1 MLVSGSLTGISS
13 SELASQSCVAP
24 QISTMTS
31 NGVAA
36 PQMSNNVTVMQRQ
49 RHGHRFCDE
58 IDLNNP
64 LCQNPPHSMNYQYQ
78 GKGLLLIV
86 KNSANSQALH
96 FAVLLCF
103 GFNSFIL
110 LLCLRDLMSEAGFK
124 PRSCRTNTNWLYRYL
139 WPFSHSGNLVHSW
152 SLLAC

>member
-1 MLVSGSLTGISS
+1 MLLVSGSLTGISS

-24 QISTMTS
+24 QISTMAS
-31 NGVAA
+31 NGVA

-78 GKGLLLIV
+78 GKGQLLIV
-86 KNSANSQALH
+86 KKTVLIHKHYILQCCFVLDSIAL
-96 FAVLLCF
+96 
-103 GFNSFIL
+103 SFYFVCVT
-110 LLCLRDLMSEAGFK
+110 LCLRRDSNQGPVEQTQTGFTDTSGHSATPGTWFIAGV
-124 PRSCRTNTNWLYRYL
+124 C
-139 WPFSHSGNLVHSW
+139 
-152 SLLAC
+152 